1 MKTAMTGRTH
11 IRGFTM
17 LEVLISIVV
26 IAFGLLGVAGL
37 QAFAVKNNQSAGL
50 RITATTVA
58 MDMVDRVHANWRSM
72 AVDPPT
78 IPGYNKPAASDYTTP
93 VPSCRNVGC
102 TTFEMAQNDLAEW
115 STQVGAAL
123 PNGQGIVCLD
133 STPNDGTSAA
143 APACDNVGIDNYV
156 VKIWWRDDRSG
167 TPLGAGFQRLSWPFR
182 P

>member
-1 MKTAMTGRTH
+1 
-11 IRGFTM
+11 M

-50 RITATTVA
+50 RITATTLA
-58 MDMVDRVHANWRSM
+58 MDMVDRIHANWRSM
-72 AVDPPT
+72 AVEAPLVPA
-78 IPGYNKPAASDYTTP
+78 YNRPSTSDYDTP
-93 VPSCRNVGC
+93 VATCRGVGC

-115 STQVGAAL
+115 KALVAGAL

-133 STPNDGTSAA
+133 STPNDGTDAT
-143 APACDNVGIDNYV
+143 APACDNAGIDNYV
-156 VKIWWRDDRSG
+156 VKVWWRDDRSG
-167 TPLGAGFQRLSWPFR
+167 TALGAGFQRLSWPFR

>member
-1 MKTAMTGRTH
+1 MNTPTLM
-11 IRGFTM
+11 RGFTM

-26 IAFGLLGVAGL
+26 IAFGLLGIAGL

-72 AVDPPT
+72 AVEAPVV
-78 IPGYNKPAASDYTTP
+78 PGYNKPTTADYDVP
-93 VPSCRNVGC
+93 VPSCRTATGC
-102 TTFEMAQNDLAEW
+102 NTFEMAQNDLAEW
-115 STQVGAAL
+115 KTLLGAAL

-133 STPNDGTSAA
+133 STPTDGTSAA
-143 APACDNVGIDNYV
+143 APACDNVGIDTYV

-167 TPLGAGFQRLSWPFR
+167 TALGAGFQRLTWPFR